1 MHWPAEHPL
10 RADDL
15 LARWRGPADRLC
27 GDGVVL
33 RVLKHV
39 RGRRVATLVSTAD
52 GLAVL
57 KVFSSPRARGN
68 DRRLRALG
76 PAVGDLLPRALQVDP
91 LGHVGL
97 LSYRPGQ
104 PLDTLSGPPFVAACG
119 QAGAAL
125 ARLHGC
131 GIVLDRQWTAADE
144 LAQLRS
150 KATPTTEHAITR
162 AARSWSPQPDALL
175 VPAHRDLHLAQVV
188 VQPVGVAF
196 IDLDETTMA
205 PRGLDVGNLLGH
217 LSQEAALGRRPAVEV
232 AAAAAAFLSGY
243 GGAPADTDCWQ
254 QLTLARLAALAD
266 GRFDRPDWTAA
277 LLLVLA

>member
-10 RADDL
+10 RADEV
-15 LARWRGPADRLC
+15 LAQWRGAADRLC

-39 RGRRVATLVSTAD
+39 PGRRVATLVSTPD
-52 GLAVL
+52 GPAVL

-76 PAVGDLLPRALQVDP
+76 PAVGDVLPRARQVDP

-97 LSYRPGQ
+97 LSYLPGR
-104 PLDTLSGPPFVAACG
+104 PLDGMSGPPFVAACG
-119 QAGAAL
+119 QVGAAL

-131 GIVLDRQWTAADE
+131 GVVLDRQWTAADE

-150 KATPTTEHAITR
+150 MATPTTDAAITR
-162 AARSWSPQPDALL
+162 AVLPQHDVELR
-175 VPAHRDLHLAQVV
+175 PAHRDLHLAQVV
-188 VQPVGVAF
+188 VQPAGVAF
-196 IDLDETTMA
+196 IDLDEATMA
-205 PRGLDVGNLLGH
+205 PPGLDVGNLLGH
-217 LSQEAALGRRPAVEV
+217 LSQEAALGRRPALEV
-232 AAAAAAFLSGY
+232 ADAAAAFLTSY
-243 GGAPADTDCWQ
+243 GGAPPDTDCWQ

-266 GRFDRPDWTAA
+266 ARFDRPDWTAA

>member
-97 LSYRPGQ
+97 LSYLPGQ
-104 PLDTLSGPPFVAACG
+104 PLDSLSGPTFVAACG
-119 QAGAAL
+119 QAGVAL

-131 GIVLDRQWTAADE
+131 GVVLDRQWTAADE

-162 AARSWSPQPDALL
+162 AVRSWSPQPDALL

-232 AAAAAAFLSGY
+232 ADAAAAFLTGY

-254 QLTLARLAALAD
+254 QLTIARLAALAD
-266 GRFDRPDWTAA
+266 VRFDRPDWTAA

>member
-10 RADDL
+10 HTDTT
-15 LARWRGPADRLC
+15 LAPWRDSADRLC
-27 GDGVVL
+27 ADGAVL

-39 RGRRVATLVSTAD
+39 QGRRVATLVSTAD
-52 GLAVL
+52 GPAVL

-76 PAVGDLLPRALQVDP
+76 PAVGDLLPRPLQVDP

-97 LSYRPGQ
+97 LSYLPGEA
-104 PLDTLSGPPFVAACG
+104 LDRLSGQPFVAACG

-131 GIVLDRQWTAADE
+131 AVVLDRQWTAADE
-144 LAQLRS
+144 LAQLAAM
-150 KATPTTEHAITR
+150 ATPTIEAAITGVV
-162 AARSWSPQPDALL
+162 RSWSPRPGAPL

-188 VQPVGVAF
+188 VQPAGVAF

-217 LSQEAALGRRPAVEV
+217 LAQEAALGRRPAAEV
-232 AAAAAAFLSGY
+232 TGATTAFLTGY
-243 GGAPADTDCWQ
+243 GGAPADTGCWQ
-254 QLTLARLAALAD
+254 HLTLARLAALAD
-266 GRFDRPDWTAA
+266 TRFDRPDWTAA

>member
-10 RADDL
+10 CADHL

-76 PAVGDLLPRALQVDP
+76 PAVGELLPRALQVDP

-97 LSYRPGQ
+97 LSYLPGQ
-104 PLDTLSGPPFVAACG
+104 PLDTLSGPPFVAACRR
-119 QAGAAL
+119 AGAAL

-162 AARSWSPQPDALL
+162 AVRSWSPQPDALL

-188 VQPVGVAF
+188 VQPAGVAF

-232 AAAAAAFLSGY
+232 ADAAAAFLTGY

-254 QLTLARLAALAD
+254 QLTIARLAALAD
-266 GRFDRPDWTAA
+266 VRFDRPDWTAA

>member
-10 RADDL
+10 RADAL

-39 RGRRVATLVSTAD
+39 RGRRVATLVSMPD
-52 GLAVL
+52 GPAVL

-76 PAVGDLLPRALQVDP
+76 PAVGDLLPQALQVDP

-97 LSYRPGQ
+97 LSYLPGR
-104 PLDTLSGPPFVAACG
+104 PLDSMSGPPFVAACG

-131 GIVLDRQWTAADE
+131 GVVLDRQWTAADE
-144 LAQLRS
+144 LTHLRS
-150 KATPTTEHAITR
+150 MATPTTDAAITR
-162 AARSWSPQPDALL
+162 AVLPQHDVELR
-175 VPAHRDLHLAQVV
+175 PAHRDLHLAQVV
-188 VQPVGVAF
+188 VQPAGVAF
-196 IDLDETTMA
+196 IDLDEATMA
-205 PRGLDVGNLLGH
+205 PPGLDVGNLLGH
-217 LSQEAALGRRPAVEV
+217 LSQEAALGRRPALEV
-232 AAAAAAFLSGY
+232 ADAAAAFLTSY
-243 GGAPADTDCWQ
+243 GGAPPDTDCWQ

-266 GRFDRPDWTAA
+266 ARFDRPDWTAA

>member
-10 RADDL
+10 RADAL
-15 LARWRGPADRLC
+15 LARWRVPADRLC

-39 RGRRVATLVSTAD
+39 SGRRVATLVSTAD

-76 PAVGDLLPRALQVDP
+76 PVVGDLLPRALRVDP

-97 LSYRPGQ
+97 LSYLPGR
-104 PLDTLSGPPFVAACG
+104 PLDSLAGAAFIAACR

-131 GIVLDRQWTAADE
+131 GVVLDRQWTAPDE
-144 LAQLRS
+144 LAHLRAM
-150 KATPTTEHAITR
+150 ATPTTEPAITR
-162 AARSWSPQPDALL
+162 AVRTWCPQAGASL

-188 VQPVGVAF
+188 VQADGVAF
-196 IDLDETTMA
+196 IDLDEATMA
-205 PRGLDVGNLLGH
+205 PPGLDVGNILGH
-217 LSQEAALGRRPAVEV
+217 LSQDAALGRRPPCQV
-232 AAAAAAFLSGY
+232 ADATAAFLTGY
-243 GGAPADTDCWQ
+243 GSAPVDTDCWQ

-266 GRFDRPDWTAA
+266 ARYGRPDWTAA
-277 LLLVLA
+277 LLQVLA

>member
-97 LSYRPGQ
+97 LSYLPGQ
-104 PLDTLSGPPFVAACG
+104 PLDRLSGPPFVVACG

-150 KATPTTEHAITR
+150 MATPTTEHAITR
-162 AARSWSPQPDALL
+162 AVRSWSPQPDALL

-188 VQPVGVAF
+188 VQPAGVAF

-217 LSQEAALGRRPAVEV
+217 LSQEVALDRRPAVEV
-232 AAAAAAFLSGY
+232 GAAAAAFLTGY
-243 GGAPADTDCWQ
+243 GGAPADTECWQ

-266 GRFDRPDWTAA
+266 VRFDRPDWTAA